1 MPFFSLFVTLKSK
14 STQVVS
20 DLAEGSPQ
28 TDGPEEEEE
37 RRGGGVG
44 PAAQCSAVD
53 QLPLLTMAGFHP
65 LPLTSPPL
73 DSDQLAAK
81 RCCPAPSA
89 VAGQGIAPPKEE
101 LHCLDT
107 ALHLRCA

>member
-1 MPFFSLFVTLKSK
+1 M
-14 STQVVS
+14 VS

-37 RRGGGVG
+37 ERGRR
-44 PAAQCSAVD
+44 PSAVD

-101 LHCLDT
+101 HRCLDT

>member
-1 MPFFSLFVTLKSK
+1 M
-14 STQVVS
+14 S

-37 RRGGGVG
+37 EEWG

-65 LPLTSPPL
+65 LLLQLTSPPL
-73 DSDQLAAK
+73 L
-81 RCCPAPSA
+81 
-89 VAGQGIAPPKEE
+89 
-101 LHCLDT
+101 LL
-107 ALHLRCA
+107 LLLLLRIS